1 MTNAVM
7 GRYRPSSTSLSI
19 VVLIRGSALGVVSVP
34 AMHDIFSSK
43 EDILL

>member
-7 GRYRPSSTSLSI
+7 GRCRPSSTSLST

-34 AMHDIFSSK
+34 AMHDTFSLN
-43 EDILL
+43 EDIQL